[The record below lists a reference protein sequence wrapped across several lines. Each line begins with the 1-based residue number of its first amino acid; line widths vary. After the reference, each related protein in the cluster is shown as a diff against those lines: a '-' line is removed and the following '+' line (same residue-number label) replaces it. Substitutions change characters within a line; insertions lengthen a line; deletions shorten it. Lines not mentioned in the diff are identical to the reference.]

1 MPVPDAE
8 EKAAVPA
15 TAVGDGGSCPA
26 RRLRRRYPTPLT
38 PVPSVTDPPTP
49 DALPAG
55 LRRALAARAA
65 HISRTVASADP
76 VRLLAAEADE
86 PVAHDVRIDA
96 GLLLAATPGVQL
108 RPEASLRVA
117 ARVHRRND
125 NGVVYAE
132 FPGSH
137 RPAAADIL
145 GLFDGRLRD
154 LPTPAAALTL
164 DGTLQTYFDMSVL
177 LRALGDIGSRGH
189 GGSWWACRVI
199 DQAMFESG
207 MNDSRFGRLVDECWT
222 DTRTRRYATP
232 RRMELDPDVRRD
244 GADVVVRFTVVS
256 ALGTMRMWRVRDRYV
271 GGAAAPTSER
281 EWEMEGGRGI
291 LT

>member
-1 MPVPDAE
+1 M
-8 EKAAVPA
+8 
-15 TAVGDGGSCPA
+15 
-26 RRLRRRYPTPLT
+26 
-38 PVPSVTDPPTP
+38 TDPPTP

-55 LRRALAARAA
+55 FCGTLAARAA
-65 HISRTVASADP
+65 LISRSVASADP
-76 VRLLAAEADE
+76 VRVLPAEADE
-86 PVAHDVRIDA
+86 PVAHDLRIDA
-96 GLLLAATPGVQL
+96 GLLLAATPGVRL

-117 ARVHRRND
+117 ARVHRHNA
-125 NGVVYAE
+125 NGVVYTE
-132 FPGSH
+132 SPGSH

-145 GLFDGRLRD
+145 GVFDGRLRD

-207 MNDSRFGRLVDECWT
+207 ISDSRFGRLSDECWT

-244 GADVVVRFTVVS
+244 GTDVVVRFTVVS
-256 ALGTMRMWRVRDRYV
+256 ARGTMRMWRVRDRYV

-291 LT
+291 LTWAMRVEGLRPADASS